1 MQNKDTKDLTHTKQ
15 IKDENEEMLTNE
27 SKINE
32 RWKKYFEWLVNE
44 KNQGVWR
51 WNIESSNNIGNQQK
65 TKKSLKM
72 KNNKV
77 TGPDKVPI
85 FM

>member
-44 KNQGVWR
+44 KN
-51 WNIESSNNIGNQQK
+51 
-65 TKKSLKM
+65 
-72 KNNKV
+72 
-77 TGPDKVPI
+77 
-85 FM
+85 